1 MKTNP
6 KKPTAKKKK
15 HPGLPKNG
23 IENEMKE
30 EHLSMLPMENIGQE
44 ENIVEIPEPTEEEKR
59 EEMRKKQFYD

>member
-6 KKPTAKKKK
+6 EKPTAKKKAS
-15 HPGLPKNG
+15 GMPKESA
-23 IENEMKE
+23 ENEMKE

-44 ENIVEIPEPTEEEKR
+44 ENIVETPEPTEEEKM